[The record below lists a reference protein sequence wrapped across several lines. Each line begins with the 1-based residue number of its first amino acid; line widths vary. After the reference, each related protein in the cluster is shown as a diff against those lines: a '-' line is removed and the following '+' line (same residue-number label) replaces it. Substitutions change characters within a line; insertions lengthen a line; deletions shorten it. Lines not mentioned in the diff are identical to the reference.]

1 MFATIFATFTW
12 SLNPFLCCIYP
23 VLSWDWL
30 WQTVVCTWAYVFLLT
45 LSFHPTFCGYSIQ
58 PTLHCCS
65 LNRNSVKEPWLPP
78 APQHPSSKAMNSQS
92 IVLQLFNASWNL
104 CFVKKPQW
112 VLCCGHRGLSG
123 MSWSCR
129 EPLRSSLCGMGST
142 IPIPKAAPRH
152 KALQHLCR
160 TFLVGFLKAGTFS
173 SQLRTKDLNFH
184 NYP

>member
-1 MFATIFATFTW
+1 MFATNFATFTW

-58 PTLHCCS
+58 PTLHYCS